1 MINLDPL
8 HNFGGLQFLSSIIGA
23 PTFSASL
30 WSGNP
35 ESLMEF
41 KNSMIVYNFFFFL
54 YSVYRPI
61 YFHLS
66 CINI

>member
-8 HNFGGLQFLSSIIGA
+8 HNFGGIKFLSSMIGA

-35 ESLMEF
+35 ESLMKF
-41 KNSMIVYNFFFFL
+41 KNCMG
-54 YSVYRPI
+54 
-61 YFHLS
+61 
-66 CINI
+66 

>member
-8 HNFGGLQFLSSIIGA
+8 HNFGGFKFLNSMNGA

-35 ESLMEF
+35 ESLMKF
-41 KNSMIVYNFFFFL
+41 KNSMGYYTTSFLL
-54 YSVYRPI
+54 YSVYGHI

-66 CINI
+66 CKFI